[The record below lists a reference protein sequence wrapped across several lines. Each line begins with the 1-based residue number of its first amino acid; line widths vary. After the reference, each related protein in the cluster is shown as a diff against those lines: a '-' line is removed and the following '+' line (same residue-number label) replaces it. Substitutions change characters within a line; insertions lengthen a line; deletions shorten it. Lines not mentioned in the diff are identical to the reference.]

1 MQVNQGS
8 NFMSLVVI
16 SIVVA
21 LIVTIVLWVAVIPE
35 KKRAKLNKFFG
46 YLSDVFNF
54 RSLLIEKLLKFLYT
68 LLTITAIIVGFI
80 MLFIKVFDEPLAGY
94 GLLLMIAGP
103 IALRLI
109 FEGLMLGILL
119 VKNVIEINNK
129 LAYPEEH
136 KCKCK
141 ETCEEVEEE
150 IIVDEVVAEEQVT
163 ETE

>member
-1 MQVNQGS
+1 MQVNSGS

-16 SIVVA
+16 GIAVA

-46 YLSDVFNF
+46 FLSDVFNF
-54 RSLLIEKLLKFLYT
+54 RSLLTEKLLKFLYT
-68 LLTITAIIVGFI
+68 LLTVVSIIVGFC

-103 IALRLI
+103 IALRLV
-109 FEGLMLGILL
+109 FEAFMLGILL

-129 LAYPEEH
+129 LSYPEEH
-136 KCKCK
+136 KCTCK
-141 ETCEEVEEE
+141 ETCEEVVEEVADE
-150 IIVDEVVAEEQVT
+150 IVVEEPVAET
-163 ETE
+163 E